1 MTVTSWAT
9 LIRKNKNIS
18 RILNC
23 TNVKKFSKTIGN
35 TFNKYNRGFRTLK
48 LGPLKK
54 KSGLVLFPI
63 LTYDW
68 RPNHQRTVKQVVS
81 HPPLY
86 GAL

>member
-9 LIRKNKNIS
+9 LIRKNKKIS

-63 LTYDW
+63 LTYDCGGLIINEPSN
-68 RPNHQRTVKQVVS
+68 RLS
-81 HPPLY
+81 HTRN
-86 GAL
+86 